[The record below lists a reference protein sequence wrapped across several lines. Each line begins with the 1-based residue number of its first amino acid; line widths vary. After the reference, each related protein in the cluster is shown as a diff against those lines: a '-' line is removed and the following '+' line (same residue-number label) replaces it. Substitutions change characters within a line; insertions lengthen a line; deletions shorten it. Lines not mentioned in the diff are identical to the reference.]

1 MNPLMYTEVYGVLQW
16 SPVVVLSCRV
26 LFLLFLEI
34 IFIIVDVEFG
44 CPGFGL
50 LFFFSVCFALLQS
63 PASHYQFHPLDSLL
77 SGLMLVRLFRVDQI
91 LWGRRKLCLA
101 DDIPITDEFK
111 ENTMGSTGM
120 NRVQHSTKSVSS
132 SYLLIH
138 NYSTLMPL
146 KCCSMSSLCA

>member
-50 LFFFSVCFALLQS
+50 FFFFFLFMFCFVTKSSQ
-63 PASHYQFHPLDSLL
+63 PLSIPSFGFTSFWTNAGQTL
-77 SGLMLVRLFRVDQI
+77 SG
-91 LWGRRKLCLA
+91 
-101 DDIPITDEFK
+101 
-111 ENTMGSTGM
+111 GSDPVGP
-120 NRVQHSTKSVSS
+120 QK
-132 SYLLIH
+132 I
-138 NYSTLMPL
+138 
-146 KCCSMSSLCA
+146 MSCG

>member
-1 MNPLMYTEVYGVLQW
+1 
-16 SPVVVLSCRV
+16 
-26 LFLLFLEI
+26 
-34 IFIIVDVEFG
+34 
-44 CPGFGL
+44 
-50 LFFFSVCFALLQS
+50 
-63 PASHYQFHPLDSLL
+63 
-77 SGLMLVRLFRVDQI
+77 MLVRLFRVDQI

-101 DDIPITDEFK
+101 DDIAITDEFK

>member
-1 MNPLMYTEVYGVLQW
+1 MLSLGVPDL
-16 SPVVVLSCRV
+16 
-26 LFLLFLEI
+26 
-34 IFIIVDVEFG
+34 
-44 CPGFGL
+44 GFF
-50 LFFFSVCFALLQS
+50 FFFSVCFALLQS

-101 DDIPITDEFK
+101 DDIPITDKFK